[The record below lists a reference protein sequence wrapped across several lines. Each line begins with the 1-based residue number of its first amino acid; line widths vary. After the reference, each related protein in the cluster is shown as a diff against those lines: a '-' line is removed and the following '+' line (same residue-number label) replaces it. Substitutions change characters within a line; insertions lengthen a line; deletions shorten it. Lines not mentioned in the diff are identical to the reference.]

1 MDIIEFS
8 RRQGGVVSAADL
20 HSAGFSPADISLG
33 VRRGELERVTRGW
46 LGVPGVSSAATSAIR
61 MGGRISCLD
70 VLRAHRVWAI
80 PDPHPHI
87 RVGRHSGH
95 SPSSADGRRS
105 RTPTI
110 IHRAL
115 PGRPLGMT
123 VVDPL
128 PVALGHAVMCQPW
141 MDAVASLDSA
151 LNLGYLSTFELAD
164 LLDPLP
170 GRYARF
176 FGMVDAGCESGLETK
191 ARLSLR
197 AATIRYRTQ
206 VPIPGAG
213 IVDILI
219 GDRLVLELDGWEW
232 HSKKKD
238 FERDRRKDLVLH
250 SLDYRVVR
258 LSYEQV
264 TLGWEAAFDV
274 VRSLM
279 ARGEHRWSGRQR
291 RAGFGA

>member
-1 MDIIEFS
+1 MDILEFTHH
-8 RRQGGVVSAADL
+8 QGAVASAAHL
-20 HSAGFSPADISLG
+20 HSAGFSPADITRSL
-33 VRRGELERVTRGW
+33 RRGELERVTRGW
-46 LGVPGVSSAATSAIR
+46 LAAAGASSPAIGAIR
-61 MGGRISCLD
+61 LGGRISCLD

-80 PDPHPHI
+80 RDPHPHI
-87 RVGRHSGH
+87 SAGRHSGH
-95 SPSSADGRRS
+95 SPSAADGRHS
-105 RTPTI
+105 RTPTV

-115 PGRPLGMT
+115 PAQPLGLT
-123 VVDPL
+123 AFDPL

-151 LNLGYLSTFELAD
+151 LNRGDLSTFQLAD

-170 GRYARF
+170 ARYARF
-176 FGMVDAGCESGLETK
+176 FDMVDAGSESGLETK

-206 VPIPGAG
+206 VTITGAG
-213 IVDILI
+213 IVDNLI

-232 HSKKKD
+232 HSKKED
-238 FERDRRKDLVLH
+238 FERDRMKDLVLH
-250 SLDYRVVR
+250 SLDFRVVR

-264 TLGWEAAFDV
+264 TLGWQAAFEV
-274 VRSLM
+274 VRSLV

-291 RAGFGA
+291 RAAFGA

>member
-1 MDIIEFS
+1 VA
-8 RRQGGVVSAADL
+8 GVSAA
-20 HSAGFSPADISLG
+20 AIGA
-33 VRRGELERVTRGW
+33 VRL
-46 LGVPGVSSAATSAIR
+46 
-61 MGGRISCLD
+61 GGRISCLD

-80 PDPHPHI
+80 RDPHPHI

-95 SPSSADGRRS
+95 SPSSVDGRRS
-105 RTPTI
+105 RTPI
-110 IHRAL
+110 VVHRAL
-115 PGRPLGMT
+115 PTQPLGIIAN
-123 VVDPL
+123 DPL
-128 PVALGHAVMCQPW
+128 NVALGHAVRCQPW

-151 LNLGYLSTFELAD
+151 LNRGYLSIVQLAE

-176 FGMVDAGCESGLETK
+176 FSMVDAGCESGLESK

-197 AATIRYRTQ
+197 AATIHYRTQ
-206 VPIPGAG
+206 VAIPGAG
-213 IVDILI
+213 RVDILI

-232 HSKKKD
+232 HSKKED
-238 FERDRRKDLVLH
+238 FERDRRKDLALH
-250 SLDYRVVR
+250 SLDYRVMR

-274 VRSLM
+274 VRSLV